1 MTDFLDFPMCCL
13 DIYMEH
19 LAGLAAMNI
28 WLYKAGVEL
37 QCILVGEMCLLSI
50 NGVEQP
56 RNVLTLVFANE
67 LPSLPEEGSLS
78 CT

>member
-1 MTDFLDFPMCCL
+1 MTDFLDFPVCCL

-50 NGVEQP
+50 NGVEQQ
-56 RNVLTLVFANE
+56 RNVLTLVLAMNS
-67 LPSLPEEGSLS
+67 PACQKKDP
-78 CT
+78 